1 MTNLPTKYAQDFDRD
16 TDTFLDEASTYLLTL
31 EALRDTLDGDDNYL
45 EEVAALSDVHTQ
57 LSLFFDVVE
66 QLNLNLQSDR
76 PTDHK

>member
-1 MTNLPTKYAQDFDRD
+1 VTNLPTKYEQDFDRD

-66 QLNLNLQSDR
+66 QLNLTLQSDR